1 LVDSLEMKSPFL
13 LLLLSIFKCC
23 CSFLNIFFS
32 FFFNQNTTTVDV
44 FFFSP
49 LMALCYQKPFFFVL
63 KNKHL
68 RIVFCLG
75 FFFFFIFLFSEFL
88 PHIRVLEK
96 KKKIKWK
103 KNWRNKSKKNMITG
117 SFFFPPPLCVC
128 VCVWA
133 SFADLLSNSTRP
145 LLGSSSCYSLCVHVH
160 THFLKGER

>member
-1 LVDSLEMKSPFL
+1 
-13 LLLLSIFKCC
+13 
-23 CSFLNIFFS
+23 
-32 FFFNQNTTTVDV
+32 
-44 FFFSP
+44 
-49 LMALCYQKPFFFVL
+49 MALCYQKPFFFVL

-96 KKKIKWK
+96 KKNKMK
-103 KNWRNKSKKNMITG
+103 KKLEEQIEKEYDNWLLFLS
-117 SFFFPPPLCVC
+117 SSPVC